1 MEGGILVR
9 SAKRSEKNSKDVISC
24 IVCFVPNRITHILV
38 GDTWYSPYCLLALYS
53 TQLDRQSATGTMN
66 ACASAN
72 DSRRVFAENHS
83 SWEGQMWRMVPRSR
97 KKCGGKKFGGWF
109 PDLNPQKSCKIFKN
123 SCRIEKTLK
132 IL

>member
-1 MEGGILVR
+1 MKGFFGKF
-9 SAKRSEKNSKDVISC
+9 SAISRDPEIFTVPR
-24 IVCFVPNRITHILV
+24 IVCRSNEKISVGIYPIVV

-53 TQLDRQSATGTMN
+53 TQFDHQSATGTMN

-83 SWEGQMWRMVPRSR
+83 SWEGQ
-97 KKCGGKKFGGWF
+97 CGGWF

-123 SCRIEKTLK
+123 SCRIQKK
-132 IL
+132 P

>member
-1 MEGGILVR
+1 MDSSTQDLHFLKQNANQTCDAIVR
-9 SAKRSEKNSKDVISC
+9 LFLLFLRKI
-24 IVCFVPNRITHILV
+24 V

-83 SWEGQMWRMVPRSR
+83 SWEGQMWRMVP
-97 KKCGGKKFGGWF
+97 
-109 PDLNPQKSCKIFKN
+109 DLNPQKSLQN
-123 SCRIEKTLK
+123 L
-132 IL
+132 